1 MKTILIFTREYAHP
15 KLSAGGGTGSFYK
28 KYVTALL
35 EKGYK
40 VIVFG
45 DNNVDLN
52 ERQDNL
58 HLHFTKKNYF
68 KKHFVQELFRSLGK
82 RLKIASLEAYF
93 LKKEIKNLTQ

>member
-15 KLSAGGGTGSFYK
+15 KLSAAGGTGSFYK

-52 ERQDNL
+52 EQQDNL
-58 HLHFTKKNYF
+58 HLHFTKRNYF

-82 RLKIASLEAYF
+82 RFKIASLEVYL
-93 LKKEIKNLTQ
+93 LKK

>member
-15 KLSAGGGTGSFYK
+15 KLSAAGGTGSFYK

-35 EKGYK
+35 ERGYK

-58 HLHFTKKNYF
+58 HLHFTKKNREKGSVSERFCAVVVTPLVMIVPLLPKVSSYI
-68 KKHFVQELFRSLGK
+68 L
-82 RLKIASLEAYF
+82 
-93 LKKEIKNLTQ
+93 